1 MLTDVSRK
9 VSFIKAYFSHLS
21 QITTALLLASSTV
34 LPATPIALEYSN
46 FTFIIT
52 KIMDMRPSKRL
63 SLSKRKRD
71 ERKKSRS
78 SESEPNNKT
87 CHIDEECPSPAEA
100 AEASGLIESR
110 NEAITPSS
118 EEKKNYVEVVEL
130 LSSDEEE
137 EPDADASVEIKTSRC
152 VNQVVHIHDSFEEP
166 TNDSNDACDDHVIHV
181 PCDSNVSGS
190 LSCGSPNTGDNSQA
204 KDGTSKSALSYKT
217 SAYVQNLA
225 EIANDILHDARWRV
239 SSKRLFQWE
248 LGDDLIALYSF
259 GRLFIPHSTPEKEI
273 DRDAQNLDSV
283 ISESD
288 EVNARCLHLYAR
300 MFHRKGPWFQ
310 LSDIFGRY
318 YHRDYLKRQEYMQQH
333 QGEDANVSNVEETAT
348 PSISWD
354 ILEKGLQD
362 CISDLC
368 RLYQM
373 GLLRTFVSEEQCGEI
388 IGNPESKL
396 LTAKDRLKVLHK
408 LGGRSSENSTSSA
421 GQNDILK
428 QMKTQKTMLFCK
440 KQSLLPV
447 KKHVNDIIV
456 ATLNAKLNGLVTGS
470 SKNQTSH
477 QAFGISLNRIW
488 KMVLF
493 DLSSEIPFFTCF
505 RLREEPLVTL
515 RRACRIYLCAGD
527 GSGSMRSNGSNAWI
541 PATDPSTFFTLQR
554 TEEKALLKGICTLPD
569 PPNVAPWHQVVFHG
583 LNYRMGMTF
592 HQFTSK
598 YIHIPLCDSLQ
609 DGDIACED
617 SRKYTEIFDSIAMFK
632 MWEICAEL
640 RCTVDYLTEWNRL
653 ILYADRKIIAA
664 SKKTQ
669 EAKIDIK
676 DRLNPCIGD
685 DLDLMSIEGR
695 SQLLK
700 RLVGPCSPIEIKSL
714 HNKIERIIQTL
725 QRSAEN
731 EIPQGT
737 RKGNTFLTEAEHMIA
752 SLGVVCHQALIY
764 RLSHLPSSEIH
775 SFTERPWLRHL
786 FPASVIAYILWD
798 CVETMEKRGFH
809 HVAVQFLETI
819 LFGFQVYQEE
829 DQWKHDN
836 CLKWNE
842 TNPLISHVSH
852 ILLSRRVR
860 GKAFERLLID
870 KKHALK
876 TITPKKKTQKSR
888 KMSCIV
894 ETFTLDCIPTI
905 ASTSSVPFCF
915 IRKFSRRVKRPLLA
929 LLQNSWSVEMLEL
942 GIRLEDGDIS
952 KSGSTAYKEWA
963 PITDT
968 SIANSIQNDSDRGST
983 RCSYISNEES
993 DEVHYIRSLNVEE
1006 LAIEEYAAGRLPI
1019 DTNDEI
1025 HKQHRGGW
1033 KGWHCEGVHV
1043 RVLFRILCSDVL
1055 LGHCCNDKAVEN
1067 RTIFLNPYQVAP
1079 LDLHV
1084 AHGVVHD
1091 MQSSKS
1097 VRGFYERRRKEIE
1110 AFLTKLEDM
1119 SPQDLCDLVFHSIS
1133 SRIETA
1139 KKLGTRFLKDQRLC
1153 KDAQQVKTLS
1163 MLAAGFGG
1171 KVLAS
1176 MFRLLSFD
1184 YRHYGAGLPDLL
1196 LVRAFTKD
1204 KEPCNSGSDKE
1215 IDTMKLLNLSDWVG
1229 EVFQKSPTNTSGILD
1244 DIDEEFL
1251 GGSLSEKQGVS
1262 STTNNRKSNNS
1273 KAITLNDIISE
1284 KLLLTYNDAP
1294 VMVECMFVE
1303 VKSQSDK
1310 LDGRQEDWLNILD
1323 RYGSARVCKFNSSK
1337 KKR

>member
-1 MLTDVSRK
+1 
-9 VSFIKAYFSHLS
+9 
-21 QITTALLLASSTV
+21 
-34 LPATPIALEYSN
+34 
-46 FTFIIT
+46 
-52 KIMDMRPSKRL
+52 MDQRSKRL

-78 SESEPNNKT
+78 SESEPNKKT
-87 CHIDEECPSPAEA
+87 CHIDEECPPCPSPAA
-100 AEASGLIESR
+100 AEAEATGSIDSR
-110 NEAITPSS
+110 NEAVTPNSE
-118 EEKKNYVEVVEL
+118 EEKKYVEVVEL

-137 EPDADASVEIKTSRC
+137 EPDASATVEIKTSRC
-152 VNQVVHIHDSFEEP
+152 VNQVVHIYDSFEEP

-181 PCDSNVSGS
+181 PCDSNVNGT
-190 LSCGSPNTGDNSQA
+190 LSCCSSPNDGDNSQA
-204 KDGTSKSALSYKT
+204 KDGIFKSTLSYKT

-225 EIANDILHDARWRV
+225 EIAHDILHDARWRV
-239 SSKRLFQWE
+239 SSKRLFRWE
-248 LGDDLIALYSF
+248 LGDDLNALHSF
-259 GRLFIPHSTPEKEI
+259 GRLFIPHSTPEKQLNKH
-273 DRDAQNLDSV
+273 AQTLDSV

-310 LSDIFGRY
+310 LPDIFIRY
-318 YHRDYLKRQEYMQQH
+318 YYRDYLKRQEYMQQH
-333 QGEDANVSNVEETAT
+333 QGEDTDVSNVEESAT
-348 PSISWD
+348 PSISLD

-373 GLLRTFVSEEQCGEI
+373 GLLRTFDSEEHCGEI

-408 LGGRSSENSTSSA
+408 LGGRSSENSISSA

-428 QMKTQKTMLFCK
+428 QMKTQRTMLFRK

-447 KKHVNDIIV
+447 KSHLNDVVV
-456 ATLNAKLNGLVTGS
+456 ASLNAKLNGLVTGS
-470 SKNQTSH
+470 SKNQTSN
-477 QAFGISLNRIW
+477 QALRISLNRIW

-505 RLREEPLVTL
+505 RLREQPLVTL

-541 PATDPSTFFTLQR
+541 PATDPSTIFTLQR
-554 TEEKALLKGICTLPD
+554 TEEKLLLKGICALPD

-598 YIHIPLCDSLQ
+598 YVHIPLRDSLQ
-609 DGDIACED
+609 DGDVSCED

-653 ILYADRKIIAA
+653 ILYADRKIVAA

-676 DRLNPCIGD
+676 DRLHPCIGD
-685 DLDLMSIEGR
+685 ELDVLSIEGR
-695 SQLLK
+695 FHLLK
-700 RLVGPCSPIEIKSL
+700 RLVGSCSPIEIKSL
-714 HNKIERIIQTL
+714 HSKIESIIQTL

-731 EIPQGT
+731 ESPQGT
-737 RKGNTFLTEAEHMIA
+737 RIGNTFLTEAEHMIA
-752 SLGVVCHQALIY
+752 SLGVVCHQVLIY
-764 RLSHLPSSEIH
+764 RLSHLSSSEIH

-786 FPASVIAYILWD
+786 FPASVLAYILWD
-798 CVETMEKRGFH
+798 CVEIVEKRGFH
-809 HVAVQFLETI
+809 DLAVQFLETI
-819 LFGFQVYQEE
+819 LFGFQVHQE

-836 CLKWNE
+836 CLKWSE

-876 TITPKKKTQKSR
+876 TKIPKKKTQKSR
-888 KMSCIV
+888 KKSCVV

-915 IRKFSRRVKRPLLA
+915 IRKFSRRVKRPLSA

-942 GIRLEDGDIS
+942 GIRLEDGDIIS
-952 KSGSTAYKEWA
+952 KAASTACKEWT

-968 SIANSIQNDSDRGST
+968 SIANSIQNESDRGST

-1025 HKQHRGGW
+1025 HEKHRGGW

-1055 LGHCCNDKAVEN
+1055 LGHCCNNKAFEN

-1084 AHGVVHD
+1084 AHGVVHG

-1110 AFLTKLEDM
+1110 AFLTKLENM

-1133 SRIETA
+1133 SRIESA
-1139 KKLGTRFLKDQRLC
+1139 KIRGARFLKDQRLC
-1153 KDAQQVKTLS
+1153 KDVQQVKTLS

-1171 KVLAS
+1171 KLLAS

-1204 KEPCNSGSDKE
+1204 KESCSSGSDENIE
-1215 IDTMKLLNLSDWVG
+1215 ILKLLNLSDWVG
-1229 EVFQKSPTNTSGILD
+1229 EVFQKSPTSTSGILD
-1244 DIDEEFL
+1244 DRDEEFL
-1251 GGSLSEKQGVS
+1251 GGSLSEKQGIS
-1262 STTNNRKSNNS
+1262 STTNNRKSSDS
-1273 KAITLNDIISE
+1273 KAITLNDLRPE
-1284 KLLLTYNDAP
+1284 KLLLTYNDLP

-1303 VKSQSDK
+1303 VKSHSDK
-1310 LDGRQEDWLNILD
+1310 LDDRQEDWLNILD

>member
-1 MLTDVSRK
+1 MDSR
-9 VSFIKAYFSHLS
+9 
-21 QITTALLLASSTV
+21 
-34 LPATPIALEYSN
+34 
-46 FTFIIT
+46 
-52 KIMDMRPSKRL
+52 SKRL
-63 SLSKRKRD
+63 SLSKRKRE
-71 ERKKSRS
+71 ERKTSRP
-78 SESEPNNKT
+78 SESEPNKKT
-87 CHIDEECPSPAEA
+87 CHIDEECPSPTEA
-100 AEASGLIESR
+100 TVSIDSR
-110 NEAITPSS
+110 HAANTPSS
-118 EEKKNYVEVVEL
+118 EEKKSSVEIVEL

-137 EPDADASVEIKTSRC
+137 EPDPDTSASLEIKTSRSC
-152 VNQVVHIHDSFEEP
+152 VSNQFVHIHDSFEEP
-166 TNDSNDACDDHVIHV
+166 TNDSNDTRDDHIIHV
-181 PCDSNVSGS
+181 PHDSNVSGS
-190 LSCGSPNTGDNSQA
+190 LLCGSPNNGDNIQA
-204 KDGTSKSALSYKT
+204 KGGISKSALSYKT

-225 EIANDILHDARWRV
+225 EIAHDTLHDARWRV
-239 SSKRLFQWE
+239 SRKRLFQWE
-248 LGDDLIALYSF
+248 LGDDLNALHSF
-259 GRLFIPHSTPEKEI
+259 GRLFIPYSTSEKG
-273 DRDAQNLDSV
+273 QTLDSV

-310 LSDIFGRY
+310 LPDIFIRY
-318 YHRDYLKRQEYMQQH
+318 YYRDYLKRQEYILQQH
-333 QGEDANVSNVEETAT
+333 QGEDATVSNAEESAT

-354 ILEKGLQD
+354 ILEKSLQD

-373 GLLRTFVSEEQCGEI
+373 GLLRTFDSEEQCGEI
-388 IGNPESKL
+388 IGNLESKL

-421 GQNDILK
+421 AQNDILK
-428 QMKTQKTMLFCK
+428 QMRTQKTMLFSK

-447 KKHVNDIIV
+447 KSHVNDAVV
-456 ATLNAKLNGLVTGS
+456 ANLNAKLNGLVTGS
-470 SKNQTSH
+470 SKNQTSN
-477 QAFGISLNRIW
+477 QAFRISLNRIW
-488 KMVLF
+488 KTVLF
-493 DLSSEIPFFTCF
+493 DLSSKIPFFTCF
-505 RLREEPLVTL
+505 CLREQPLVTL

-541 PATDPSTFFTLQR
+541 PTTDPSTFFTLQR
-554 TEEKALLKGICTLPD
+554 TEEKLLLKGICSLPD
-569 PPNVAPWHQVVFHG
+569 PPNIAPWHQVVFHG

-598 YIHIPLCDSLQ
+598 YVHIPLCDSLQ
-609 DGDIACED
+609 VGDIACED
-617 SRKYTEIFDSIAMFK
+617 SRKYTEIFHSITMFK

-653 ILYADRKIIAA
+653 ILYADRKIVAA

-676 DRLNPCIGD
+676 DRLTPCIGD
-685 DLDLMSIEGR
+685 EMDLLSIEGR
-695 SQLLK
+695 LKLLK
-700 RLVGPCSPIEIKSL
+700 RLVGSCRPIEIKSL
-714 HNKIERIIQTL
+714 HNKIESIIQTL
-725 QRSAEN
+725 QRSAEI
-731 EIPQGT
+731 ETPQGT
-737 RKGNTFLTEAEHMIA
+737 RRGNIFLTEAEHMIA
-752 SLGVVCHQALIY
+752 SLGVVCHQVLIY
-764 RLSHLPSSEIH
+764 RLSHLSSSEIH

-786 FPASVIAYILWD
+786 FPASVLAYILWD
-798 CVETMEKRGFH
+798 CVETVEKRGFH
-809 HVAVQFLETI
+809 QLAVQFLETI
-819 LFGFQVYQEE
+819 LFGFQVYQE

-876 TITPKKKTQKSR
+876 TNTPKKKTQKFR
-888 KMSCIV
+888 KKSCVV

-915 IRKFSRRVKRPLLA
+915 IRKFSRRVKRPLSA
-929 LLQNSWSVEMLEL
+929 LLQSSWSVEMLEL

-952 KSGSTAYKEWA
+952 RAGSTAYKEWT

-993 DEVHYIRSLNVEE
+993 DEVHYTRSLNVEE

-1025 HKQHRGGW
+1025 HKKHRGGW

-1055 LGHCCNDKAVEN
+1055 LGHYCNDKTFEN

-1091 MQSSKS
+1091 IQSSKS

-1110 AFLTKLEDM
+1110 TFLTKLENM

-1139 KKLGTRFLKDQRLC
+1139 KMRGARFLKDQLLC

-1171 KVLAS
+1171 KLLAS

-1204 KEPCNSGSDKE
+1204 KESCSSVSDEKIE
-1215 IDTMKLLNLSDWVG
+1215 ILNLLKLSDWVG
-1229 EVFQKSPTNTSGILD
+1229 EIFQESPTSTSGILD
-1244 DIDEEFL
+1244 DRDEEFL
-1251 GGSLSEKQGVS
+1251 GGSLSEKQRIS
-1262 STTNNRKSNNS
+1262 STNNNNRKSIDS
-1273 KAITLNDIISE
+1273 KAITLNDLRPE
-1284 KLLLTYNDAP
+1284 KLLLTYNDSP

-1303 VKSQSDK
+1303 VKSHSDK
-1310 LDGRQEDWLNILD
+1310 LDDRQEDWLNILD
-1323 RYGSARVCKFNSSK
+1323 RYGSARVCKFKSSK
-1337 KKR
+1337 KKS